1 MHAGSHPY
9 CVPTPC
15 NDVVE
20 SQCCDDSQIL
30 FVSEAQ
36 TSNSTRAL
44 IRSLMCAR
52 TKRPPLA
59 LKRLPRP
66 PSGVH
71 MLLHAVAHRVRTFIS
86 CHWRLSAEL
95 ISLHQAS
102 HVPHLPTARH
112 TREVAA
118 QVLQARAER
127 CRANSSLPHTRC
139 VPKICP
145 PRHGPGSPCDG
156 ETSRHVRS
164 SPPLHTPTTVII
176 ILFTFSSACASLEVH
191 KRMNAVLK
199 MSKCKTE
206 ICAGCL
212 KISTTVHLRSPLPRS
227 RSSMRP

>member
-1 MHAGSHPY
+1 
-9 CVPTPC
+9 
-15 NDVVE
+15 
-20 SQCCDDSQIL
+20 
-30 FVSEAQ
+30 
-36 TSNSTRAL
+36 
-44 IRSLMCAR
+44 MCAR

-145 PRHGPGSPCDG
+145 PRHGPGSPCEG

-176 ILFTFSSACASLEVH
+176 NFTLHFLFGLRQFGSSQEDERRLEDVEVQDRSLRRLSENIH
-191 KRMNAVLK
+191 HGSSPFALAPI
-199 MSKCKTE
+199 SKQHATVTTKKLGVTYV
-206 ICAGCL
+206 
-212 KISTTVHLRSPLPRS
+212 ISV
-227 RSSMRP
+227 